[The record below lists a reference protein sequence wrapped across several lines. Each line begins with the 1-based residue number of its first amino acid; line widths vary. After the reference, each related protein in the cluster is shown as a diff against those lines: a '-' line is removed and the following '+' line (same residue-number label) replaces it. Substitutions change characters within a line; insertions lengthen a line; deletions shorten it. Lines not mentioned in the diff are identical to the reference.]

1 MRSRIP
7 AALALAALLAATL
20 PDRPAA
26 LGQDPKTTAKDKE
39 PTKEPT
45 KIPTPKWPS
54 EIGGKDMGAWL
65 KDLTHP
71 DPAIREAALRT
82 IGNFGPSV
90 QKAAGKLLVARM
102 KTETDPGVRMIVYQT
117 VAAIGFDKEDK
128 NDEKEAVRLLGL
140 AIDNAAPGSYTRL
153 QAVQAIAGFGPRAYD
168 AVRLVAGTAATDP
181 SYETRRTI
189 ANTLAR
195 IGFSE
200 TLGPNQKAL
209 NTLSGPLARDVSV
222 SVRMETLQ
230 SLVILGPPWAAAM
243 KAGAKGPPQIN
254 QEGADVVADNMRA
267 RLGIVKGKLPA
278 GKGPKEPPEPDKQLE
293 IWCRVVLMR
302 FDPKEITPA
311 NLGAIA
317 KHINPKGE
325 LGPKLQGL
333 QALALFGERADQQ
346 INDVV
351 SVLDDD
357 DTLVVGT
364 ALGTLAS
371 MGIKATGAIPELQ
384 KMEKKWVKL
393 RDERMKENL
402 KDKQF
407 LDFYTKLEAKEK
419 QQVIDSLPEERT
431 RKGIE
436 DTINWIRE
444 SKEGKPGG
452 KLADPPT
459 APAPE
464 PKK

>member
-26 LGQDPKTTAKDKE
+26 FGQDPKTTAKDKE
-39 PTKEPT
+39 PSKEPT
-45 KIPTPKWPS
+45 KPTPPKWPS
-54 EIGGKDMGAWL
+54 EIGGKNMDGWI

-90 QKAAGKLLVARM
+90 QKAAGKLLLARM
-102 KTETDPGVRMIVYQT
+102 TAERDPGVRMIVYQT

-128 NDEKEAVRLLGL
+128 KDEIDAVRILGN
-140 AIDNAAPGSYTRL
+140 AIDTAAPGSYTRL
-153 QAVQAIAGFGPRAYD
+153 QAVQAIAGFGPKAYG
-168 AVRLVAGTAATDP
+168 AVHLVAGTAATDP

-230 SLVILGPPWAAAM
+230 SLVILGPPWAEVR
-243 KAGAKGPPQIN
+243 KADDKNPPKIN
-254 QEGADVVADNMRA
+254 QEGADIVADNMRS
-267 RLGIVKGKLPA
+267 RLGIGKGKNPA
-278 GKGPKEPPEPDKQLE
+278 AGAAEPDKQLE

-325 LGPKLQGL
+325 LGPKLQAL
-333 QALALFGERADQQ
+333 QALALFGERSDGQ
-346 INDVV
+346 INEVV

-384 KMEKKWVKL
+384 KMEKKWLKL
-393 RDERMKENL
+393 REERMTENL

-407 LDFYTKLEAKEK
+407 REFYDRLKPEEKKQALDNT
-419 QQVIDSLPEERT
+419 PEERT

-459 APAPE
+459 APE
-464 PKK
+464 PKKTTPP